1 MRQLS
6 LRTRILATILLLAAI
21 GVGIS
26 DFLITLD
33 LQSYLMG
40 RMDSELTREAYALQ
54 GVVTR
59 PGPKP
64 TVNPPPHGSS
74 HDPRNQIPPQ
84 GYVALLS
91 PSGKLLSSRSSSYTG
106 QLRVAGPQ
114 LPAPLPVPRKGQNV
128 FLFDVP
134 SRHGG
139 DPDFRIAV
147 RVLPNHD
154 RLVVGSSLGD
164 VDSTLDRLVLSE
176 GLVGAG
182 VVLALFA
189 AGYWLV
195 RIGLSPLEQITATA
209 DAIAAGDLR
218 HRAPEQAPG
227 TEVGRLAAAFNAML
241 SRLERSFAEQRASE
255 ERLRRFLADAS
266 HELRTPLTSLRG
278 YAELFRRGASRRP
291 ADLAKV
297 MSRIEEE
304 AARMGVLVDD
314 LLLLARLDQ
323 RRPLDRVPVDLATLV
338 SQAVEAARVVEPER
352 PLGLEIRSYPHLAG
366 DHLRLRQVVDNLLS
380 NVRVHT
386 PPGTPARVL
395 LYERDGYA
403 VIDVIDEG
411 PGPGIGG
418 AQSSHLFERFYRT
431 DDGRSRGHGGSGLGL
446 AIVRAIANAH
456 GGEAELVTSP
466 PEGPT
471 TFRVTLREAEVP
483 EPEPVTLP

>member
-1 MRQLS
+1 MRQFS
-6 LRTRILATILLLAAI
+6 LRTRILVTILVVAAI

-26 DFLITLD
+26 DFVITLN
-33 LQSYLMG
+33 LQSYLLG
-40 RMDSELTREAYALQ
+40 RMDAELTREAYAIQ
-54 GVVTR
+54 GVIAQ
-59 PGPKP
+59 PGHKP

-91 PSGKLLSSRSSSYTG
+91 PSGKVLSSRSSFYTG
-106 QLRVAGPQ
+106 QQRVAGPQ
-114 LPAPLPVPRKGQNV
+114 LPKPLPVPRKGQDALLLN
-128 FLFDVP
+128 VP
-134 SRHGG
+134 SQHGG
-139 DPDFRIAV
+139 DPDYRIAV
-147 RVLPNHD
+147 RVLGNRD

-164 VDSTLDRLVLSE
+164 VDSTLGRLVLTE
-176 GLVGAG
+176 GLVGGG
-182 VVLALFA
+182 VVLVLFA

-323 RRPLDRVPVDLATLV
+323 RRPLQREPVDLAALV
-338 SQAVEAARVVEPER
+338 RQAVEAAHVVEPDR
-352 PLGLEIRSYPHLAG
+352 SLALEVRSYPQLVG

-386 PPGTPARVL
+386 PAGTPARVIVE
-395 LYERDGYA
+395 ERGGFA
-403 VIDVIDEG
+403 VIDVVDEG
-411 PGPGIGG
+411 PGIGRG
-418 AQSSHLFERFYRT
+418 QSSHLFERFYRT
-431 DDGRSRGHGGSGLGL
+431 DDGRSRGQGGSGLGL

-456 GGEAELVTSP
+456 GGDAELVTSP

-471 TFRVTLREAEVP
+471 TFRVTLREAEAS
-483 EPEPVTLP
+483 EPAPFAPS